1 MVEATLL
8 SVKKREFIS
17 KTLLQIFSCFFSTQ
31 FSDKPYSFQNILA
44 FSFELRAMSCELR
57 AASNSIFPIHS
68 LLIFT
73 FLLFTFSPHKSL
85 NGFHF

>member
-31 FSDKPYSFQNILA
+31 FSDKPYSFQNIL
-44 FSFELRAMSCELR
+44 SESGGEWSMV
-57 AASNSIFPIHS
+57 
-68 LLIFT
+68 
-73 FLLFTFSPHKSL
+73 
-85 NGFHF
+85 NGEW